1 LPRRGRC
8 WTFEAFRRRDHA
20 RETGAYRTK
29 KLPRTVDA
37 QPVIHGM
44 LKVAFDDEGV
54 VDLHPLIAKGRCFP
68 G

>member
-1 LPRRGRC
+1 M
-8 WTFEAFRRRDHA
+8 
-20 RETGAYRTK
+20 K

-44 LKVAFDDEGV
+44 LKVVFDDEGV